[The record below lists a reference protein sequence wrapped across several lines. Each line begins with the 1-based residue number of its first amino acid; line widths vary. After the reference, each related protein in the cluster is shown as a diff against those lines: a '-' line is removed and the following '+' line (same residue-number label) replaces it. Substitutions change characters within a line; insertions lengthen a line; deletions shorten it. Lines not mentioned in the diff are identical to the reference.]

1 LNTVSTIAVPPC
13 QAACPIQTD
22 VRGYVSA
29 VASGEVDRAIA
40 IIRQVN
46 PFPSVCGRICT
57 RPCESACRRAQVD
70 EAISIAAL
78 KRFAA
83 DKTKERKPFQRPEH
97 YYDEKVAVIGGGPA
111 GLTAAHDLAL
121 LGYEVTVF
129 DARNI
134 LGGMLNE
141 VPGYRLPKDVL
152 QEEVNC
158 ILSLGI
164 KVNTG
169 MFLGRDFTI
178 EGLLEN
184 HQAVFLAIGSQ
195 RSLLPGCK
203 GVELPGIIAAVD
215 FLKKFSSGQQPLLGQ
230 SVVVIGGGH
239 TAIDAARTSIR
250 MGSREVTIIYRR
262 SLDEMPAGRVDVK
275 NAEEEGIKVRYLSA
289 PVEFLGDGS
298 VQKVRCIE
306 MRLGEPDETGRRRPL
321 PVEGSEFEIKA
332 DTVLLAIGYLPEAE
346 VLKDSRLIVSR
357 RGTVIVKDET
367 GTTNLKGVFA
377 GGDVV
382 SGPSSLVEAIASGKK
397 AAGAFH
403 RYFRNLPGEEAKE
416 VYALRPLDESVVKL
430 ISKSSRQEMPVLPIE
445 KRVNSFAEVE
455 LGYNLEQALMEAQRC
470 LNCGAGALV
479 ADNCAACLSCV
490 RICPYGVPV
499 PGKEKVEIDISQCQ
513 ACGICASECPAL
525 AINLK
530 IETREEGHA
539 ALKRV
544 IDEAMQAA
552 TEVLIIGFYC
562 QYKLPAGPPDGGDGV
577 YWLGKLC
584 TGRLDIFQLIYPF
597 ELGVDGVAVH
607 MCKNDECHFRDGS
620 KWLLARIEKAK
631 KILDEIGMGS
641 NRLKIVPEDLS
652 DFRKELEAMGMNPV
666 RKRSG

>member
-1 LNTVSTIAVPPC
+1 
-13 QAACPIQTD
+13 
-22 VRGYVSA
+22 
-29 VASGEVDRAIA
+29 
-40 IIRQVN
+40 
-46 PFPSVCGRICT
+46 
-57 RPCESACRRAQVD
+57 
-70 EAISIAAL
+70 
-78 KRFAA
+78 
-83 DKTKERKPFQRPEH
+83 
-97 YYDEKVAVIGGGPA
+97 
-111 GLTAAHDLAL
+111 
-121 LGYEVTVF
+121 
-129 DARNI
+129 
-134 LGGMLNE
+134 
-141 VPGYRLPKDVL
+141 
-152 QEEVNC
+152 
-158 ILSLGI
+158 
-164 KVNTG
+164 
-169 MFLGRDFTI
+169 
-178 EGLLEN
+178 
-184 HQAVFLAIGSQ
+184 
-195 RSLLPGCK
+195 
-203 GVELPGIIAAVD
+203 
-215 FLKKFSSGQQPLLGQ
+215 
-230 SVVVIGGGH
+230 
-239 TAIDAARTSIR
+239 
-250 MGSREVTIIYRR
+250 
-262 SLDEMPAGRVDVK
+262 
-275 NAEEEGIKVRYLSA
+275 
-289 PVEFLGDGS
+289 
-298 VQKVRCIE
+298 
-306 MRLGEPDETGRRRPL
+306 
-321 PVEGSEFEIKA
+321 
-332 DTVLLAIGYLPEAE
+332 
-346 VLKDSRLIVSR
+346 
-357 RGTVIVKDET
+357 
-367 GTTNLKGVFA
+367 
-377 GGDVV
+377 
-382 SGPSSLVEAIASGKK
+382 
-397 AAGAFH
+397 
-403 RYFRNLPGEEAKE
+403 
-416 VYALRPLDESVVKL
+416 
-430 ISKSSRQEMPVLPIE
+430 MPVLPIE

-455 LGYNLEQALMEAQRC
+455 LGYNLEQALMEAQCC